1 MYVISSFDH
10 SIHLELALTRF
21 DQMGI
26 PKDNLYAV
34 PLIEFSEEVRLF
46 DTIHRSDGISLLD
59 SGLAWATALTV
70 VGSSYGFILR
80 WGPIV
85 WGLIGAISGL
95 LIGFI
100 LDLIFNKK
108 RRSSKKNTLIQ
119 PNVFILVHCDQN
131 MLDQI
136 KAVLLEHHAI
146 NYAVIGE

>member
-10 SIHLELALTRF
+10 NIQLELALTRL

-26 PKDNLYAV
+26 TKDNLYAV
-34 PLIEFSEEVRLF
+34 PLIEFKEEAKLF

-85 WGLIGAISGL
+85 WGLIGALTGL
-95 LIGFI
+95 IIGYI
-100 LDLIFNKK
+100 LDMIFNKK
-108 RRSSKKNTLIQ
+108 RRSKKNTLIQ
-119 PNVFILVHCDQN
+119 PNVFILVQCDQN
-131 MLDQI
+131 MLHQI

-146 NYAVIGE
+146 NYAVIED